1 MSNDSERVR
10 QIVKM
15 AGLMKD
21 VRIAMLTTVA
31 EDGALHSRPM
41 ALQEVEFD
49 GDLWFFTERNS
60 RKALQVQQHAY
71 AGVTFSRPDQQTYV
85 SASGHAELVSDEAKI
100 RDLWHPMLKAWFPKG
115 VDDPNLVL
123 IRVAISGAEYWDSPS
138 GVAVQA
144 INMVQSL
151 VTGKRSEIGEN
162 EKIDLHR

>member
-1 MSNDSERVR
+1 MSNDNERVR

-60 RKALQVQQHAY
+60 RKAHQVQQHPY
-71 AGVTFSRPDQQTYV
+71 AGVTFSSPDQQTYV
-85 SASGHAELVSDEAKI
+85 SASGRVDIVADRDKI
-100 RDLWHPMLKAWFPKG
+100 KQFWSPFLKAWFPNG
-115 VDDPNLVL
+115 PDDPNVILL
-123 IRVAISGAEYWDSPS
+123 RVAISGAEYWDSPS

-151 VTGKRSEIGEN
+151 VTGKRTEIGEN
-162 EKIDLHR
+162 EKIDLNR